1 MQKGICQYEHER
13 VDPAHV
19 PHVWPVVEGFI
30 ASALDHSKG
39 DYTLDQVKTLV
50 AMGNWTLLVAVDDN
64 GVQGAATVDF
74 FNRPNDRVA
83 FVTSIGGRLV
93 SSPDSVEQLKNLLGS
108 LGATCIEG
116 AARESI
122 ARLWSRYGFEEK
134 YRIVGVKI

>member
-1 MQKGICQYEHER
+1 MNIER
-13 VDPAHV
+13 VDPMHV
-19 PHVWPVVEGFI
+19 HHVWPVVEGFI

-134 YRIVGVKI
+134 YRIVGVRI